1 MFESKLCHEGSVAL
15 SRERRLFPRLPIAIQ
30 IELRVINDS
39 VPIRLKTADIS
50 IGGCYVEMS
59 VTIEPG
65 TDLDVILWLEHEK
78 LPLLGR
84 VITKHPHF
92 GNGIEFVG
100 ITPEAETQLR
110 SFLEK
115 AEHSRV
121 I

>member
-1 MFESKLCHEGSVAL
+1 MFEAQLFQDGSAAV
-15 SRERRLFPRLPIAIQ
+15 SQERRWFQCLPIALQ
-30 IELRVINDS
+30 LELRARDNS
-39 VPIRLKTADIS
+39 FPIRLKTAGIS
-50 IGGCYVEMS
+50 IGGCCDEMS

-65 TDLDVILWLEHEK
+65 TDLDIILWLEHEGF
-78 LPLLGR
+78 PLHGR

-92 GNGIEFVG
+92 GNGIEFIAV
-100 ITPEAETQLR
+100 TPEADTQLR